1 MSKGSR
7 KLVEMRGIVKV
18 YPDGVKAL
26 DKVDFDLAEGEVHAL
41 LGENGAG
48 KTTLMRILYGEIRPT
63 SGMII
68 VRGKEARWRGPWDAI
83 KAGIAMV
90 YQNFRLVDALT
101 VRENLLIYLS
111 SLGVSRSEAESRIMS
126 VAEDLGLSI
135 PMEARVEDL
144 PMGVRQRVEIVKAL
158 SGGARVLIL
167 DEPTSNL
174 TPLEAEGLFRLIEK
188 LKKRGVG
195 IVYITHKLREV
206 MSIADRVT
214 VLRKGRVV
222 GRSVRGDRF
231 FSEEKLA
238 SLMVG
243 EVLAPQRSLGEPGKD
258 EVLRV
263 ESLTVESGEGVI
275 RVRDVSFKVVAGE
288 IVGVA
293 GVAGN
298 GQEELVEAIIG
309 VRKPSKGSVYVNG
322 VRVRSARDFY
332 RAGGGFIPGDRVRAL
347 AHELSVAD
355 NAAFIYYTG
364 SRAILMTPSRVKQLF
379 HRLVREFGLKAMSPS
394 TPVGRLSGGNQ
405 QKVLVG
411 SEFLRGFRVLVAVN
425 PTQGLD
431 VATTAFVR
439 DLIVKASREG
449 VGVLLVSTDLDE
461 VLELSHRILVMS
473 GGRVVGELRR
483 GEASPERVGVL
494 MGGS

>member
-1 MSKGSR
+1 MSISVR
-7 KLVEMRGIVKV
+7 KLVEMKSIVKV
-18 YPDGVKAL
+18 YPDGVRAL
-26 DKVDFDLAEGEVHAL
+26 DGVDFDLVEGEVHAL

-48 KTTLMRILYGEIRPT
+48 KTTLMRILYGEIKPT
-63 SGMII
+63 SGTII
-68 VRGKEARWRGPWDAI
+68 VNGKEARWRGPWDAI
-83 KAGIAMV
+83 RAGIAMV
-90 YQNFRLVDALT
+90 YQNFRLVDTLT
-101 VRENLLIYLS
+101 VKENILIYLS
-111 SLGVSRSEAESRIMS
+111 SLGVSKAEAESRVS
-126 VAEDLGLSI
+126 RVAKDLGLTI
-135 PMEARVEDL
+135 PMETRVEEL

-195 IVYITHKLREV
+195 VVYITHKLREV
-206 MSIADRVT
+206 MRIADRVT
-214 VLRKGRVV
+214 ILRRGRVV
-222 GRSVRGDRF
+222 GRSVRGDSL

-243 EVLAPQRSLGEPGKD
+243 EVIAPRRNLGEPGRR

-263 ESLTVESGEGVI
+263 ESLTVEDEGGLV
-275 RVRDVSFKVVAGE
+275 RVKGINLNVLEGE
-288 IVGVA
+288 IVGIA

-309 VRKPSKGSVYVNG
+309 VRRPSKGSIYVNG
-322 VRVRSARDFY
+322 VRVRNARDFY
-332 RAGGGFIPGDRVRAL
+332 RAGGGFIPGDRVKAL
-347 AHELSVAD
+347 AQDLSVAD

-364 SRAILMTPSRVKQLF
+364 SGGVLITPSRLKNLF
-379 HRLVREFGLKAMSPS
+379 YRLVKEFGLKAMTPS
-394 TPVGRLSGGNQ
+394 TPIGRLSGGNQ

-411 SEFLRGFRVLVAVN
+411 SEFLRSFKVLVAVN

-439 DLIVKASREG
+439 DLIVKASHEG
-449 VGVLLVSTDLDE
+449 IGVLLVSTDLDE
-461 VLELSHRILVMS
+461 VLELSHRVLVMS
-473 GGRVVGELRR
+473 GGRIVGELRR
-483 GEASPERVGVL
+483 GEATPEKVGVL